1 MTAIATRPL
10 ATPDDALLRFVLR
23 ADATVTSFL
32 GLSLAVLADHM
43 ARLTGFTPTQQW
55 VIGASVVGYGALLF
69 GLAAVE
75 DLRMSGIGVTVG
87 NLILGGVALI
97 AVLAGWFPLTGFG
110 VAITVAAAATMF
122 VLAFVFAGLQNLGVR
137 RLRA

>member
-1 MTAIATRPL
+1 MTAVATRPL
-10 ATPDDALLRFVLR
+10 STSTDALLRFMLR

-32 GLSLAVLADHM
+32 GLFLAVLADHM

-69 GLAAVE
+69 VLAAVE
-75 DLRMSGIGVTVG
+75 DLRLAGMGVMVG
-87 NLILGGVALI
+87 NLILGGVALV
-97 AVLAGWFPLTGFG
+97 AVLAGWFPLTGSG
-110 VAITVAAAATMF
+110 VAMTLAAAAAML
-122 VLAFVFAGLQNLGVR
+122 VLADLQYLGVR